1 MNENFGFIDI
11 ILLAFIAGLI
21 ILRLR
26 NSLGKG
32 AEDSALR
39 AKNLQSVNVDTLEKI
54 DKDVM
59 PSTEANQFNET
70 SFLKGAQAAYE
81 MIVNA
86 FANGDKKTLK
96 DLADPEIYKNFI
108 SVIDER
114 QSKKIKNDFTFIGI
128 KKAKIEEVKNQDT
141 LYSVKVRFIS
151 EIISS
156 TKDETGKIIDGNN
169 NEIQTVNDVWIFRK
183 DLNSED
189 PTWYLKEISQA
200 LDEKDSKK

>member
-39 AKNLQSVNVDTLEKI
+39 AKNMQSANVETLEKI
-54 DKDVM
+54 DKDIT
-59 PSTEANQFNET
+59 PSLKTNQFNET
-70 SFLKGAQAAYE
+70 IFLKGAQAAYE

-96 DLADPEIYKNFI
+96 DLTDSEIYKNFI
-108 SVIDER
+108 SIIDER
-114 QSKKIKNDFTFIGI
+114 QLKKIKNEFTFIGI
-128 KKAKIEEVKNQDT
+128 KKAKIEEVKNEET
-141 LYSVKVRFIS
+141 IYKVKVRFIS

-156 TKDETGKIIDGNN
+156 SKDENGKTIDGNI
-169 NEIQTVNDVWIFRK
+169 NEIQTVNDVWVFRK
-183 DLNSED
+183 DLNSDD
-189 PTWYLKEISQA
+189 PTWYLNEISQTS
-200 LDEKDSKK
+200 DEKDQKK

>member
-32 AEDSALR
+32 AEDSILR
-39 AKNLQSVNVDTLEKI
+39 AKNLQSVNIDLSEKK
-54 DKDVM
+54 DKDIAS
-59 PSTEANQFNET
+59 STEAKQFNET
-70 SFLKGAQAAYE
+70 TFLKGAQAAYE

-86 FANGDKKTLK
+86 FANGDKKILK
-96 DLADPEIYKNFI
+96 DLTDPEIYKNFI

-114 QSKKIKNDFTFIGI
+114 QSKKIKNEFTFIGI

-156 TKDETGKIIDGNN
+156 IKDGSGKIIAGNN
-169 NEIQTVNDVWIFRK
+169 NEIQTVNDVWVFRK

-189 PTWYLKEISQA
+189 PIWYLTEISQT
-200 LDEKDSKK
+200 LDDTDPKK

>member
-32 AEDSALR
+32 AEDSVLR
-39 AKNLQSVNVDTLEKI
+39 VKNLQSANVDTLEKI
-54 DKDVM
+54 DKDVI

-108 SVIDER
+108 SVIEER